1 MSMLET
7 VEKAAA
13 SVLNRVLG
21 EDIYDQLKGEHRE
34 LQELLEHAVECKESE
49 RSEALKQIEHV
60 LVPHAR
66 AEEKTLY
73 AVMHE
78 RLKSLEQDKESKKL
92 TSEAMDLTNEA
103 YEEHHAVDV
112 LFAELKQTDVSSEKW
127 IGKMTVIKENLE
139 HHIKEEENELFSK
152 AQELIASN
160 EAQELLEAYLAEK
173 EHFSESMPSQAQ
185 IAERRPSNEASKLV

>member
-7 VEKAAA
+7 VENAAA

-21 EDIYDQLKGEHRE
+21 EDIYDQLKGEHRQ
-34 LQELLEHAVECKESE
+34 LQELLNHAVECDEEE
-49 RSEALKQIEHV
+49 RPAVLKQIEEV

-73 AVMHE
+73 SVMHE
-78 RLKSLEQDKESKKL
+78 RLKSLSQDKESKEL
-92 TSEAMDLTNEA
+92 TSEAMDLTSEA

-112 LFAELKQTDVSSEKW
+112 LMAELKATSPSDEKW

-139 HHIKEEENELFSK
+139 HHVKEEENELFSK
-152 AQELIASN
+152 AQELIGSD
-160 EAQELLEAYLAEK
+160 EAQELLEAYLTEK
-173 EHFSESMPSQAQ
+173 EHFSETMPAQ
-185 IAERRPSNEASKLV
+185 TQISERRPSTGAQKLV